1 MLPIIRV
8 STSCGQSAVFVACL
22 TVEAAIS
29 LYYQSDMRHGVSN
42 LRTALPSRLMLNLS
56 FEIAGRVMYIHAW
69 PPMQA
74 REF

>member
-29 LYYQSDMRHGVSN
+29 LYYQSDMRHGVFN

-56 FEIAGRVMYIHAW
+56 FEIAGRVM
-69 PPMQA
+69 
-74 REF
+74 